1 MTLRQHRTPDS
12 SPLWVLLLCVH
23 VINVPARAAPIPQST
38 TAAIASAGITQDP
51 YSFGPPT
58 LPTAKQCPALEMT
71 WPEVEVPPNGT
82 LTLSCTGCSR
92 FPFSILYWLGN
103 GSFIKHLPGR
113 LREGSTSRVHGSTST
128 WLRGALVV
136 EELSPALRSTNF
148 SCVLIDLVQTA
159 QHHVVLAQL
168 WAGLKT
174 TLPPTQEVP
183 PFSHHPG
190 LQLPTSAGPGIS
202 AQSQQQDSNLDH
214 SRGPAYL
221 EVPTASVAIHS
232 LAFKP
237 LFWPETLSCTPT
249 SPPDGL
255 TRNLNL
261 RNIKFNGYKRT
272 CLYPFFLLLLSLNDV
287 FIR

>member
-168 WAGLKT
+168 WVRNPREGIWWQEELCFSVGHMADVGGRDGFCSEHPYSSWPP
-174 TLPPTQEVP
+174 LPKAP
-183 PFSHHPG
+183 
-190 LQLPTSAGPGIS
+190 
-202 AQSQQQDSNLDH
+202 
-214 SRGPAYL
+214 
-221 EVPTASVAIHS
+221 S
-232 LAFKP
+232 LRWEQKG
-237 LFWPETLSCTPT
+237 T
-249 SPPDGL
+249 
-255 TRNLNL
+255 
-261 RNIKFNGYKRT
+261 
-272 CLYPFFLLLLSLNDV
+272 
-287 FIR
+287 